1 MKIKKVL
8 VANRGEI
15 AIRVLRA
22 CTELN
27 IATVA
32 VYTYEDRYSQHR
44 NKADESYQ
52 IGEDNQ
58 PLKPYLDIEAIIDL
72 AKAKHV
78 DAIHPGY
85 GFLSENS
92 EFARRCAENG
102 IIFIGPDPEVMD
114 ALGDKITAKKIAVK
128 CNVPIIESNTKKL
141 SSLKIAISEAK
152 TIGYPLMLKAASGGG
167 GRGMRIIRTTEDLE
181 LHFVSASNEALN
193 AFGDGTMFL
202 EKYVE
207 NPKHIEVQIVAD
219 RHGNIRHLYERD
231 CSVQRRHQKVVEI
244 APSFNVSEKVKQDLY
259 KYAIAITSEV
269 NYNNIGTVEFLVD
282 QEDNI
287 FFIEVN
293 PRIQVEHTVTEMV
306 TGFDLVKTQIFIAGG
321 YKLSDEQIKMYDQ
334 DSIATYGFALQCRL
348 TTEDPENN
356 FTPDYGNVTTYRSA
370 SGMGIRLDA
379 GSIYQGYQVSPFF
392 DSMLVKVSAHGRSL
406 DGATRKM
413 VRALKEFRIRGV
425 KTNIHFLQNV
435 IQHEDFLNGK
445 VTVNFIQNTPSLFKI
460 KLPQDR
466 TSKVVK
472 FLAEVSVNG
481 NSDVKFKDDSKIFR
495 NAKAPKFSTSAP
507 FPKGTK
513 DLLTELGPEAFCQW
527 LKEDKKI
534 HYTDTTM
541 RDAHQS
547 LLATRMRSF
556 DMLKVAESF
565 AKNHP
570 NTFSMEVWG
579 GATFDVCLRFLHE
592 SPWTRL
598 RELRKR
604 FQIYYS
610 KCYCAVLMRLA
621 TKRIRIT

>member
-22 CTELN
+22 CNELN
-27 IATVA
+27 INTVA

-58 PLKPYLDIEAIIDL
+58 PLKPYLDIETIINL
-72 AKAKHV
+72 AKSKNV

-92 EFARRCAENG
+92 NFARKCAEND

-128 CNVPIIESNTKKL
+128 CKVPIIESNKKQL
-141 SSLKIAISEAK
+141 VSLKVAISEAK
-152 TIGYPLMLKAASGGG
+152 AIGFPLMLKAASGGG
-167 GRGMRIIRTTEDLE
+167 GRGMRVIRNIDDLE
-181 LHFVSASNEALN
+181 HCFDSARNEALN
-193 AFGDGTMFL
+193 AFGDDTMFL

-219 RHGNIRHLYERD
+219 RHGNIRHLHERD

-244 APSFNVSEKVKQDLY
+244 APSFNVSDTVKQDLY
-259 KYAIAITSEV
+259 NYALRITSEV

-282 QEDNI
+282 EEDNI
-287 FFIEVN
+287 YFIEVN

-321 YKLSDEQIKMYDQ
+321 YKLSDEQIKIYEQ
-334 DSIATYGFALQCRL
+334 DTIATYGFALQCRL
-348 TTEDPENN
+348 TTEDPKNN

-379 GSIYQGYQVSPFF
+379 GSIYQGYNVSPFF
-392 DSMLVKVSAHGRSL
+392 DSMLVKVSAHGRTL

-435 IQHEDFLNGK
+435 IQHEEFLNGK

-466 TSKVVK
+466 TSKAVK

-481 NSDVKFKDDSKIFR
+481 NSDVKFKDDSKVFR
-495 NAKAPKFSTSAP
+495 TTKAPKFNISSP
-507 FPKGTK
+507 YPKGTK
-513 DLLTELGPEAFCQW
+513 DLLT
-527 LKEDKKI
+527 
-534 HYTDTTM
+534 
-541 RDAHQS
+541 
-547 LLATRMRSF
+547 
-556 DMLKVAESF
+556 
-565 AKNHP
+565 
-570 NTFSMEVWG
+570 
-579 GATFDVCLRFLHE
+579 
-592 SPWTRL
+592 
-598 RELRKR
+598 
-604 FQIYYS
+604 
-610 KCYCAVLMRLA
+610 
-621 TKRIRIT
+621 